1 MLSKTLKALTASEN
15 KLEKPLF
22 LQGNDKFFGLKK
34 IGQLHKIMT
43 SINFYHVVDYFLLHF
58 LKLTRFLTLR
68 RCVYSAC

>member
-22 LQGNDKFFGLKK
+22 LQGNDKIFGLKK

-43 SINFYHVVDYFLLHF
+43 SINFSHTVGYF
-58 LKLTRFLTLR
+58 
-68 RCVYSAC
+68 

>member
-22 LQGNDKFFGLKK
+22 LRGNDKIFGLKK

-43 SINFYHVVDYFLLHF
+43 SINFSHAVGYFLMHF
-58 LKLTRFLTLR
+58 CTF
-68 RCVYSAC
+68 V